1 MTASD
6 SSRRPSLNLG
16 AADLHH
22 LRVLLVV
29 RLQPR
34 GELLRR
40 GVERVERL
48 QQQLRGNDKTT
59 FETLSRYFDATEIV
73 ELTTVAA
80 FRGLMNRFM
89 DSLQIE
95 LEGPELQA
103 RGGKAVAS
111 PEYLHAY
118 LQKIIDV

>member
-1 MTASD
+1 MD
-6 SSRRPSLNLG
+6 SSLFNEREKAVIRW
-16 AADLHH
+16 
-22 LRVLLVV
+22 
-29 RLQPR
+29 
-34 GELLRR
+34 GELVANNEARY
-40 GVERVERL
+40 
-48 QQQLRGNDKTT
+48 DKAT
-59 FETLSRYFDATEIV
+59 FEALSKYFDATEIV

-111 PEYLHAY
+111 PEHLHAY
-118 LQKIIDV
+118 LQKIIDL

>member
-1 MTASD
+1 MASPLFNE
-6 SSRRPSLNLG
+6 REKAVIRW
-16 AADLHH
+16 
-22 LRVLLVV
+22 
-29 RLQPR
+29 
-34 GELLRR
+34 GELVSKNEARY
-40 GVERVERL
+40 
-48 QQQLRGNDKTT
+48 DTDT
-59 FETLSRYFDATEIV
+59 FKTLSKYFDATEIV

-111 PEYLHAY
+111 PEDLHAY
-118 LQKIIDV
+118 LEKIIDLK